1 MSLTLYVWQRLTA
14 AIMTPMI
21 VVHIAVIFYA
31 TRHGVTA
38 ADILGRV
45 RGNIGW
51 GAFYTVFVM
60 AASIHATVGIRN
72 VLTEWSRLDDRRAL
86 ITASGFGVVL
96 LGLGLRAVGGLVL
109 P

>member
-72 VLTEWSRLDDRRAL
+72 VLTEWSRLDNRRAL